1 MLKQLARSRALLA
14 ALLTLSAACGGAR
27 SAVSLGPLPDHPWTV
42 LVGDEVRIKVYRE
55 PDLSGQF
62 LVSTQGV
69 IQLPGL
75 GRLPVVGLSM
85 DSLTTTITALYER
98 RIVNEIVDVG
108 IVRSLPLL
116 GDLKS
121 PGVYAAEPTWTV
133 QQALARAGG
142 LPSNRQDAEVYLRKG
157 RDQREYRLS
166 LDSRLDRL
174 PLEDGDALVVV
185 DPSFAARNAGTM
197 ALVTQGATLAMI
209 VLQLILLGRK

>member
-1 MLKQLARSRALLA
+1 MLKQLARSRAFLA
-14 ALLTLSAACGGAR
+14 TLVVLSAACGGAR
-27 SAVSLGPLPDHPWTV
+27 SAVPLAPMPDHPWTV
-42 LVGDEVRIKVYRE
+42 LVGDEVRIRVYRE

-62 LVSTQGV
+62 LVNTQGV

-75 GRLPVVGLSM
+75 GKLAVVGLST
-85 DSLTTTITALYER
+85 DSLTTVITALYER
-98 RIVNEIVDVG
+98 RIVNAIVDVG
-108 IVRSLPLL
+108 IVRMLPIL

-142 LPSNRQDAEVYLRKG
+142 LPSNRRDAEVYLRKG

-166 LDSRLDRL
+166 IDSRLDRL
-174 PLEDGDALVVV
+174 PLEDGDAIVAV
-185 DPSFAARNAGTM
+185 DPSFAARNAGAIDLFTR
-197 ALVTQGATLAMI
+197 GATLSMI